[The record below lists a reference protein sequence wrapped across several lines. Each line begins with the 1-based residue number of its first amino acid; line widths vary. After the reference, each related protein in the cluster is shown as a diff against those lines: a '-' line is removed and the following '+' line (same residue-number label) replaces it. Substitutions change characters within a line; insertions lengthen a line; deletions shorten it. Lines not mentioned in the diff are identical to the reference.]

1 VLGRLLDGSCAEES
15 EALRFTQYLERLGS
29 HLTPG

>member
-1 VLGRLLDGSCAEES
+1 VLGRLVDGSCAEKS
-15 EALRFTQYLERLGS
+15 EALRFTQHLERLGP

>member
-1 VLGRLLDGSCAEES
+1 VLGRVFDGAWAEES
-15 EALRFTQYLERLGS
+15 EALRFTQHLERRGP